1 MGLLSQLID
10 AGDEHRNALADVEQG
25 LFVGVGSRSSKVTRF
40 WVLLVL
46 ASVIAAGGVV
56 GHSTPAVIGAMIMT
70 PLATPLYG
78 VALSAVT
85 KSRRHLRDALLLL
98 AAGIVV
104 SVLIGV
110 LAALLTFDRAPLDA
124 NPQIVG
130 RAAPAVL
137 DLVIAIAAG
146 LAGAYALVRRD
157 VANILA
163 GVAIA
168 ITLVPVLE
176 VAGISLGSGRLDL
189 AVGAFLLF
197 LTNAA
202 AIMLGGMVVFT
213 AAGYE
218 RAASCPPARHHYARF
233 VVAALIVAVVV
244 PLTISSVRSYRYLRW
259 TNATDAAT
267 RRWVEGTG
275 WHVAGVHR
283 AGDEIVATVIGQ
295 GAPPAIPA
303 FRALVRRTVP
313 GDVTVRLIESNGTN
327 VTI

>member
-1 MGLLSQLID
+1 MGVLSGLID
-10 AGDEHRNALADVEQG
+10 AGGEHRSTLADVEQE
-25 LFVGVGSRSSKVTRF
+25 LFVSLGSRSAKITRF

-56 GHSTPAVIGAMIMT
+56 GNSTPAVIGAMIMT

-78 VALSAVT
+78 VALSAVLGE
-85 KSRRHLRDALLLL
+85 RRHLRDALLLL
-98 AAGIVV
+98 AAGVVV

-110 LAALLTFDRAPLDA
+110 LMALLTFDRMPLDA
-124 NPQIVG
+124 NTQIVG
-130 RAAPAVL
+130 RTAPAVL

-189 AVGAFLLF
+189 ALGAFLLF

-218 RAASCPPARHHYARF
+218 RAASRAPSRRHYARF
-233 VVAALIVAVVV
+233 VVAALVVAVVV

-259 TNATDAAT
+259 ADATEAAT
-267 RRWVEGTG
+267 RSWVEGTG
-275 WHVAGVHR
+275 WHVTGVNR
-283 AGDEIVATVIGQ
+283 VGDEIVATVIGQ
-295 GAPPAIPA
+295 GAPPAIPE
-303 FRALVRRTVP
+303 FRTLVRRAVP

>member
-1 MGLLSQLID
+1 MGMLSRLID
-10 AGDEHRNALADVEQG
+10 AGGEHRSALADVEQE
-25 LFVGVGSRSSKVTRF
+25 LFVSVGSRSAKISQF

-56 GHSTPAVIGAMIMT
+56 GNSTPAVIGAMIMT

-85 KSRRHLRDALLLL
+85 GSRRHLRDALLLL
-98 AAGIVV
+98 AAGVAV
-104 SVLIGV
+104 SVLLGV
-110 LAALLTFDRAPLDA
+110 LMALLTFDRMPLDA

-130 RAAPAVL
+130 RTAPAVL

-202 AIMLGGMVVFT
+202 AIMLGGMLVFT

-218 RAASCPPARHHYARF
+218 RGASRAPGRRNHARL
-233 VVAALIVAVVV
+233 VVAALIIVVVV

-259 TNATDAAT
+259 TNATEAAT
-267 RRWVEGTG
+267 QRWVEGTG
-275 WHVAGVHR
+275 WHVTSVHR
-283 AGDEIVATVIGQ
+283 TGDEIVATVIGQ
-295 GAPPAIPA
+295 GSPPAIPA
-303 FRALVRRTVP
+303 FRTLVRRTVP

-327 VTI
+327 VII